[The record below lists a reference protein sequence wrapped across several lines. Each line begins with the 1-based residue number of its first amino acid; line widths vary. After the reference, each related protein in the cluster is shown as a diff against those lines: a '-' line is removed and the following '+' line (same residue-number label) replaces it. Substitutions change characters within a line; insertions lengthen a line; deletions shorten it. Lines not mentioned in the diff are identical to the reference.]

1 MAEPSTARPDE
12 AEISSRPVRPRYLA
26 AFLGALAGMF
36 VIYYACLVGLSAT
49 GNLPPPAFTN
59 SICIDEKFAFLR
71 QHPPESPNLLVIGS
85 SVAWRHFDGAT
96 VVRDA
101 PAIRPFSGAFCGLHA
116 GQSAYAANWLLD
128 RLPSVRDV
136 LLIATPQDFDDCTT
150 EPAAFFDRQDVGDYV
165 FRHTSSWW
173 FYTRYFALG
182 SLLRNSAEIA
192 DKRSG
197 KNRIDPLVFDR
208 YGSGPLNTSRNRG
221 RLLYGDVTG
230 QDPACFAA
238 LAGLSARLRQDG
250 RRLMVAAT
258 PLHPLWKAQYD
269 PQGLMLARFSNAIQT
284 ALSANGGQY
293 WDSNPSFL
301 PNENLFFDAIHL
313 RWAAVPDFTEA
324 LIKAFGFGSAS
335 EMSWN
340 K

>member
-1 MAEPSTARPDE
+1 
-12 AEISSRPVRPRYLA
+12 VRPQYLA
-26 AFLGALAGMF
+26 AFLGALAGAF
-36 VIYYACLVGLSAT
+36 LIYYTCLFSLLAT

-59 SICIDEKFAFLR
+59 SICADEKIEFIR

-96 VVRDA
+96 LVRDA
-101 PAIRPFSGAFCGLHA
+101 PVIRPFNGAFCGLHA

-136 LLIATPQDFDDCTT
+136 LLIATPQDFGDCTT
-150 EPAAFFDRQDVGDYV
+150 EPATFFDRQDVDSYV
-165 FRHTSSWW
+165 FRHTSPWW

-197 KNRIDPLVFDR
+197 KNQIDPLVFDR
-208 YGSGPLNTSRNRG
+208 YGSGPLNTSENRG
-221 RLLYGDVTG
+221 RLLYGDVKG

-238 LAGLSARLRQDG
+238 LASLSARLRQDG
-250 RRLMVAAT
+250 RRLMVATT

-269 PQGLMLARFSNAIQT
+269 PQGLMLARFNNDIRT
-284 ALSANGGQY
+284 ALNANGGQY
-293 WDSNPSFL
+293 WDSNASFL

-313 RWAAVPDFTEA
+313 RWAAVPDFTGALVEA
-324 LIKAFGFGSAS
+324 LGFDSAS
-335 EMSWN
+335 ETFWN